1 MAIGNSNNTIK
12 TRVQLKSDTEAN
24 WRKAVLVADGGT
36 KTSGNS
42 FVPLAGELIIY
53 MPDTTHDYSR
63 LKVGDGSTNVLSL
76 PFIDSGTVNGEVI
89 VNEIVHF
96 SGTKPTNGDSTKL
109 YVDNTNNAIFYYD
122 GTNWQK
128 LSNYTYTF
136 SKDTAT
142 MITNWNAGSIT
153 QMSLSGGT
161 FFITHGTVPT
171 LSKENKQFLS
181 NAVKEGES

>member
-24 WRKAVLVADGGT
+24 WRKAVLVTDGGT

-76 PFIDSGTVNGEVI
+76 PFIDSGTVNGKTI
-89 VNEIVHF
+89 INEIVTF
-96 SGTKPTNGDSTKL
+96 NGNFPSNGDSTKL
-109 YVDNTNNAIFYYD
+109 YVNTDNKAIYYYD
-122 GTNWQK
+122 GTIWQK

-136 SKDTAT
+136 SQNTAT
-142 MITNWNAGSIT
+142 MITDWSAGSMP
-153 QMSLSGGT
+153 QFSLSGGT
-161 FFITHGTVPT
+161 FFITNGTAPSLT
-171 LSKENKQFLS
+171 KENRTFLS
-181 NAVKEGES
+181 SVVKEGES